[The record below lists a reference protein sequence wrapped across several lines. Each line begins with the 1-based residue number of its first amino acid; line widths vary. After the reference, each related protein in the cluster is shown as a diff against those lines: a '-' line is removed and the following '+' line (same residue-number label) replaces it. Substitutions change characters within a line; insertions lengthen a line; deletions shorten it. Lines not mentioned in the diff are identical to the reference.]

1 MKKEFFLLRGVQGCG
16 KSTLANTLGDG
27 FDSVICSADDYFRGT
42 DGSYNFVPEFL
53 GNAHAACQQKAQ
65 KAIFENKQRIIID
78 NVNATTAQLLP
89 YLEMAQ
95 KGGYLVFS
103 LIVEHR
109 HEELN
114 GHHVPHH
121 TRMRVAEQMMK
132 HIKLIFSRQRE

>member
-1 MKKEFFLLRGVQGCG
+1 MKKEFYILRGVPGCG
-16 KSTLANTLGDG
+16 KSTLAKTLCEG
-27 FDSVICSADDYFRGT
+27 FNSVICSADDYFRGT

-65 KAIFENKQRIIID
+65 KAIGDGKERIIID

-95 KGGYLVFS
+95 KGGYLIFS

-109 HEELN
+109 HKELN
-114 GHHVPHH
+114 EHHVPRH
-121 TRMRVAEQMMK
+121 TRMRIAKQMMA
-132 HIKLIFSRQRE
+132 HIKLIFSR